1 MNFLIDMNVPSSWA
15 DFLTGAGHTAVDW
28 SDEGHPDASDRDVFA
43 WTAERRY
50 ILLTA
55 DLDGAAALAGPA
67 PGVIILP
74 CDVLTPEALGHAVL
88 AVLHRSSAELAA
100 GAVIAVD
107 ADPARSRVLSR
118 KHA

>member
-1 MNFLIDMNVPSSWA
+1 MNFLIDMNLPASWA

-28 SDEGHPDASDRDVFA
+28 SDEGHPDAPDCDVFA
-43 WTAERRY
+43 WAAERHY

-55 DLDGAAALAGPA
+55 DLDIHAALAGPA
-67 PGVIILP
+67 LAVVILP

-88 AVLHRSSAELAA
+88 AVIHRSSAELAV

-107 ADPARSRVLSR
+107 ADPARSRVLLR

>member
-1 MNFLIDMNVPSSWA
+1 MNFLIDMNLPASWA

-28 SDEGHPDASDRDVFA
+28 SDEGHPDAPDRDVFVWA
-43 WTAERRY
+43 AERQY

-55 DLDGAAALAGPA
+55 DLDADAVLAGAA

-74 CDVLTPEALGHAVL
+74 CDVLTPEALGHTVL
-88 AVLHRSSAELAA
+88 AVIHRSHAELAA

-107 ADPARSRVLSR
+107 SDPARSRVLLR

>member
-1 MNFLIDMNVPSSWA
+1 MNFLIDMNVPASWA

-28 SDEGHPDASDRDVFA
+28 SDEGHPDAPDCDVFA
-43 WTAERRY
+43 WAVERQY
-50 ILLTA
+50 VVLTA
-55 DLDGAAALAGPA
+55 DLDIDAAPAGPA

-74 CDVLTPEALGHAVL
+74 CAVLTPETLGHAVL
-88 AVLHRSSAELAA
+88 AVIHRSSAELAT

-118 KHA
+118 KPA

>member
-1 MNFLIDMNVPSSWA
+1 MNFLIDMNVPPSWA

-28 SDEGHPDASDRDVFA
+28 SDEGPPDAPDRDVFA
-43 WTAERRY
+43 WAAERRY

-55 DLDGAAALAGPA
+55 DIESDAALAGAA
-67 PGVIILP
+67 PSIIILP

-88 AVLHRSSAELAA
+88 AAIHRWSAELAA
-100 GAVIAVD
+100 GVVIAVD
-107 ADPARSRVLSR
+107 EDPTRSRVLSR